1 MQMSISHF
9 RFTLFKIF
17 PGNNHFL
24 LLVWFADVKIVHL
37 NSNTRWL
44 QCEISQT
51 RLLTRLSDSVTAK
64 YLRNFFVLIHQQ
76 HFMENSVS
84 MSYQKTLWHS
94 NIITLTANLAKKNKK
109 TETLTSISQ
118 NPRASSYFCRLS
130 LWVGF
135 FKFASRTCMTH
146 SIWRLA

>member
-1 MQMSISHF
+1 MQMNISHF

-37 NSNTRWL
+37 NSKTRWL

-84 MSYQKTLWHS
+84 MSYQKNALAFQYYYVNGKS
-94 NIITLTANLAKKNKK
+94 CKKKQKNGNLNLYFAKPK
-109 TETLTSISQ
+109 SQ
-118 NPRASSYFCRLS
+118 FL
-130 LWVGF
+130 L
-135 FKFASRTCMTH
+135 
-146 SIWRLA
+146 L